1 MCCIS
6 VSVNYGLDVKNEREK
21 FQESNACECGGITQ
35 PFHENFTFLGTTMLH
50 TAESESHAPSPST
63 NESIWLGNVFRLR
76 LIMMIAKFT
85 NSSS

>member
-21 FQESNACECGGITQ
+21 FQESNASITQ
-35 PFHENFTFLGTTMLH
+35 PFHENFTCLGTTMLH
-50 TAESESHAPSPST
+50 TAESESHAPSPSA
-63 NESIWLGNVFRLR
+63 NESIWLGNVFPPR